1 MRREMKRHIL
11 LDAAAGGSLW
21 TRLSFLV
28 MGAGCIRY
36 RQFVR
41 GAAYLLSEIGFFLFF
56 RDFALQ
62 YLYKFA
68 TLGTETQRKVWNE
81 ELQIFQ
87 RFPGD
92 NSMLI
97 LLFSVLSIAVC
108 ALFLYLW
115 YANVRDA
122 WRAQENA
129 EHGCALAS
137 FRDDLRAMRHE
148 KFHVTLL
155 ALPMLT
161 MVLFTVL
168 PIVFMI
174 LIAFTN
180 FDADHQPP
188 GNLFTWVGMSNVT
201 DIFLGNAIKTEGF
214 CNTIKKRKV

>member
-1 MRREMKRHIL
+1 MHREKRHIL
-11 LDAAAGGSLW
+11 LDAAARGGLW
-21 TRLSFLV
+21 TRLSFLI

-36 RQFVR
+36 KQFVR
-41 GAAYLLSEIGFFLFF
+41 GAAYLLSEIGFIFFF
-56 RDFALQ
+56 RDFAMQ
-62 YLYKFA
+62 YLSKLA

-108 ALFLYLW
+108 AVFLYLW
-115 YANVRDA
+115 YSNIRDA
-122 WRAQENA
+122 WRAQENT
-129 EHGCALAS
+129 EHGCAIAS

-201 DIFLGNAIKTEGF
+201 DIFLGNAIKTRTFFGLLG
-214 CNTIKKRKV
+214 